1 MARAITSPHSRS
13 NWAASSGI
21 NAAQTRT
28 GEASANGGCFG
39 FGCGWAA
46 AAAVTGPLWVWD
58 WLGCHRL
65 GFGLGRV
72 GVDGWAFPSSQRPW

>member
-1 MARAITSPHSRS
+1 VVTVVDHVGQWFIDGQIFDHITSIREPQM
-13 NWAASSGI
+13 AAEPL
-21 NAAQTRT
+21 R
-28 GEASANGGCFG
+28 

-46 AAAVTGPLWVWD
+46 AAAVTRPLCVWD

-65 GFGLGRV
+65 GFRLGRV

>member
-1 MARAITSPHSRS
+1 MAAEPLR
-13 NWAASSGI
+13 
-21 NAAQTRT
+21 
-28 GEASANGGCFG
+28 